1 MSRYPAA
8 AQLGNYSKE
17 RLERE
22 SIIGGIHLWV
32 WRYATRVGRPDNI
45 RNKYAKTRS
54 LAIGEEGG
62 PAYLAQ
68 FDERYVD
75 RRPRQ

>member
-8 AQLGNYSKE
+8 AQFENYSKE
-17 RLERE
+17 RLEME
-22 SIIGGIHLWV
+22 SIIGRIHLWV

-45 RNKYAKTRS
+45 RNKYAKTRF

-68 FDERYVD
+68 FGERYVG